1 MDVTVN
7 YWWELTGKPTKASKD
22 MTHAD
27 LYNPTNPY
35 NTHSKPGLPPTP
47 INSPGKL
54 ALQGAMAPATGK
66 WLFFVAIDKE
76 GHSAF
81 ANTYAEQQVNQQR
94 SCAAKITC

>member
-1 MDVTVN
+1 
-7 YWWELTGKPTKASKD
+7 
-22 MTHAD
+22 
-27 LYNPTNPY
+27 
-35 NTHSKPGLPPTP
+35 
-47 INSPGKL
+47 
-54 ALQGAMAPATGK
+54 MAPATGK